1 MAQSDEP
8 ASGDAHVVKVTMF
21 DAGTE
26 VANDSVSVYGVQD
39 GSDAL
44 TVVFT
49 NEAHTLP
56 AANNGTVTSFAG
68 SGTDIRIYKGAT
80 LLTAATSGTTTN
92 TFTVSASGSS
102 IAPSSTTRAV
112 TNVLGGTPTNETIRY
127 ADHSNMTSDNA
138 SITYTITVYTA
149 AGTTTVTK
157 VQSFSKS
164 KKGADGATPADGVSG
179 DDAARTVTGYV
190 YWQGSK
196 TVTFPAGGNLVTT
209 AGVLVSG
216 KTYTITATGSTNFTT
231 IGASNS
237 NVGTVFTYN
246 GGTASGTGKVLD
258 SLPSSTYSF
267 TGNSGV
273 LANSS
278 FSPTIG
284 NGTPGTTFASRHA
297 NWSIS
302 PPQADGTRS
311 KVFYAPFTAVETV
324 SGSPGQA
331 QGTGSVTYGTVQEG
345 ISFSGLVTFN
355 STSKQFEDGG
365 TAITQI
371 DGGTIET
378 GTVNANRLAV
388 GVTGRSVSR
397 LLILDDSVKIFE
409 YGGSPA
415 SDKLRVHLGNLTN
428 NTT

>member
-1 MAQSDEP
+1 
-8 ASGDAHVVKVTMF
+8 
-21 DAGTE
+21 
-26 VANDSVSVYGVQD
+26 
-39 GSDAL
+39 
-44 TVVFT
+44 
-49 NEAHTLP
+49 
-56 AANNGTVTSFAG
+56 
-68 SGTDIRIYKGAT
+68 
-80 LLTAATSGTTTN
+80 
-92 TFTVSASGSS
+92 
-102 IAPSSTTRAV
+102 
-112 TNVLGGTPTNETIRY
+112 
-127 ADHSNMTSDNA
+127 MTSDNA

-284 NGTPGTTFASRHA
+284 NGTPGTTFSSRHA

-302 PPQADGTRS
+302 PPAADGTRS

-324 SGSPGQA
+324 SGTPGVA

-345 ISFSGLVTFN
+345 ISFSGLVTFQ
-355 STSKQFEDGG
+355 SIEDELQDANG
-365 TAITQI
+365 TDITQI
-371 DGGTIET
+371 NGGKIATNSISAT
-378 GTVNANRLAV
+378 RLSV
-388 GVTGRSVSR
+388 GETGRSVSR
-397 LLILDDSVKIFE
+397 LLILDDSIKIFE

>member
-1 MAQSDEP
+1 
-8 ASGDAHVVKVTMF
+8 MF
-21 DAGTE
+21 DDGTE
-26 VANDSVSVYGVQD
+26 VANDSVSIYGVQD

-44 TVVFT
+44 TVIFT
-49 NEAHTLP
+49 NEAHVLP
-56 AANNGTVTSFAG
+56 AANNGTVTSYTG
-68 SGTDIRIYKGAT
+68 SGTDIRVYRGAT
-80 LLTAATSGTTTN
+80 LLGATTSGTAVN
-92 TFTVSASGSS
+92 TFNATAVASTAVVSGSTVNT
-102 IAPSSTTRAV
+102 IGVSSTTGAAFDILTGATV
-112 TNVLGGTPTNETIRY
+112 ETLRY
-127 ADHSNMTSDNA
+127 ADHSAMQQSLDTA
-138 SITYTITVYTA
+138 SITYTINVYTS

-196 TVTFPAGGNLVTT
+196 TVTFPAGGNSVAT

-216 KTYTITATGSTNFTT
+216 KTYTITATGNTNFTT

-302 PPQADGTRS
+302 PPAADGTRS

-345 ISFSGLVTFN
+345 ISFDGLVTFN

-397 LLILDDSVKIFE
+397 LLILDDSIKIFE

-428 NTT
+428 GTD